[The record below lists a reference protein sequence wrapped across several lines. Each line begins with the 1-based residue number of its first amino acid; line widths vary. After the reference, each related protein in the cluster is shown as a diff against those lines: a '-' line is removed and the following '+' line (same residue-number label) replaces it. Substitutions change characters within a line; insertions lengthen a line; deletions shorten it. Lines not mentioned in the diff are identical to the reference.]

1 MTKRVEIKIALEK
14 FLRTADGRSGVGVVR
29 DHRRRAIL
37 IPESLVDRARLLA
50 AGRSLSELGRR
61 IRVQSEDPK
70 KEEQVFLIPSE
81 LCQISREDPGAVA
94 GVTLPFGTVFQ
105 DHGLWVSYAPGWR
118 EVGVNDR
125 GDVIIRKEA
134 GVDEDASQGPVP
146 GAINTMPA
154 APLRRLVAR
163 PDADSHKADRQEAE
177 AWLKLFAAVGSGKT
191 LRAEFKCAGI
201 DFAHVGNAPSLYRA
215 ARLNF
220 FDVRDFEMVRLASLL
235 RNRFHKLRREPPRV
249 TVISLVGIPRDQAAW
264 AAFQKR
270 MKSLK
275 KSPEKLGLPG
285 KLQESRFYDAAA
297 KAITPGHYMFM
308 GPLGRMPEEITVIT
322 VNVDSHGE
330 VKARGVL
337 SPLSMILSQIDI
349 ISAHAGAAVLNKKG
363 TATAFCGATGAGKST
378 AAIFWA
384 DKNEKFR
391 RFELRRRY
399 EMDLRRTPDAGRM
412 GEAGIQ
418 KELDKVMS
426 RVGLLCQEDWIEIL
440 KEGASQW
447 MFWPTERAMYA
458 RTTGFPGLRAIL
470 GENAPIL
477 ENAAA
482 DFGGSGDPGGLG
494 QVNHQC
500 FPERIF
506 YDPDWKHIHFDRTP
520 RMIAANLFLER
531 GGPGEFL
538 VKRLTAREAFDW
550 LVQGRTPSGGFEPL
564 HNLAPDVCVMLTAM
578 GVVGDKL
585 AAAYESALK
594 SDFSALGGGD
604 PKLGQA
610 IFERFDSLVK
620 LWLDNCRE
628 VPTFLVNASAG
639 LELTQDVTWALSEH
653 STALGEW
660 KLVTLLEFRAFMKE
674 RYGVTYGPAGE
685 WLHIPPSARRY

>member
-270 MKSLK
+270 MK
-275 KSPEKLGLPG
+275 
-285 KLQESRFYDAAA
+285 
-297 KAITPGHYMFM
+297 
-308 GPLGRMPEEITVIT
+308 
-322 VNVDSHGE
+322 
-330 VKARGVL
+330 
-337 SPLSMILSQIDI
+337 
-349 ISAHAGAAVLNKKG
+349 
-363 TATAFCGATGAGKST
+363 
-378 AAIFWA
+378 
-384 DKNEKFR
+384 
-391 RFELRRRY
+391 
-399 EMDLRRTPDAGRM
+399 
-412 GEAGIQ
+412 
-418 KELDKVMS
+418 
-426 RVGLLCQEDWIEIL
+426 
-440 KEGASQW
+440 
-447 MFWPTERAMYA
+447 
-458 RTTGFPGLRAIL
+458 
-470 GENAPIL
+470 
-477 ENAAA
+477 
-482 DFGGSGDPGGLG
+482 
-494 QVNHQC
+494 
-500 FPERIF
+500 
-506 YDPDWKHIHFDRTP
+506 
-520 RMIAANLFLER
+520 
-531 GGPGEFL
+531 
-538 VKRLTAREAFDW
+538 
-550 LVQGRTPSGGFEPL
+550 
-564 HNLAPDVCVMLTAM
+564 
-578 GVVGDKL
+578 
-585 AAAYESALK
+585 
-594 SDFSALGGGD
+594 
-604 PKLGQA
+604 
-610 IFERFDSLVK
+610 
-620 LWLDNCRE
+620 
-628 VPTFLVNASAG
+628 
-639 LELTQDVTWALSEH
+639 
-653 STALGEW
+653 
-660 KLVTLLEFRAFMKE
+660 
-674 RYGVTYGPAGE
+674 
-685 WLHIPPSARRY
+685 